1 MEETMS
7 AKWKFGLTTLA
18 LLASTAIAFGQESTT
33 PSLQAPRDPLAVI
46 RSLLA
51 DPDFKASVVPAEN
64 AWNFNEPESVPG
76 FGPIEAKDDQ
86 RVPMPQTAQ
95 R

>member
-1 MEETMS
+1 MEEPMS
-7 AKWKFGLTTLA
+7 AKWKFGLATLA
-18 LLASTAIAFGQESTT
+18 LLASKAIAFGQQTTT
-33 PSLQAPRDPLAVI
+33 PFQTPRDPLAVV

-51 DPDFKASVVPAEN
+51 DPDFKAAVVPAEN
-64 AWNFNEPESVPG
+64 AWNFNEPGSVPG